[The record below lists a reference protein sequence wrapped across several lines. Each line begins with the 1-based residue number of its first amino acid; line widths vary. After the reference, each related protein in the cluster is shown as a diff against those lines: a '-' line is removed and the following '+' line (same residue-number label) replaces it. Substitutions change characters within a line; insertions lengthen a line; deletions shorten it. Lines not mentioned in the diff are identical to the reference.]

1 MIPHRQPSDGA
12 QLFQAV
18 SNEGETDKPLIGV
31 MKLPAVSLFHDF
43 GEHRPRNFNRDRPAD
58 LKIPSGLPLK
68 TVKQRNRRRFIQQ
81 YQWLVC
87 FTRFETA

>member
-1 MIPHRQPSDGA
+1 MIPHRQPVDGA

-31 MKLPAVSLFHDF
+31 MKLPAVSLFHGF
-43 GEHRPRNFNRDRPAD
+43 RKHRSRNFNRDRPAD

-81 YQWLVC
+81 YQ
-87 FTRFETA
+87 